1 MNDMLTLQPDVV
13 NRLASGH
20 DATATSLR
28 AATAAPAG
36 IGATVAE
43 THGPFTST
51 FNNALSAYE
60 AVCVSAGRALEGVA
74 DGLSTNLTRAFAAY
88 ADTDQRGAEIL
99 DEQIDN

>member
-1 MNDMLTLQPDVV
+1 
-13 NRLASGH
+13 
-20 DATATSLR
+20 SLR

-60 AVCVSAGRALEGVA
+60 AVRASAGRALEGVA